1 MSEANTNQMLICN
14 ALDERDLLRKKI
26 VSAIR
31 SARFVESK
39 RKKDPK
45 VAGAVTVEDFE
56 KTAKSTYQ
64 SIKDMIAYYRK
75 LDIAIT
81 MSNANTTIKTRSGK
95 EMTVA
100 AAIAL
105 RKSLRGD
112 ASVDVDFDGLLISAM
127 RQQYSSAVAQATSF
141 DKKANMELEG
151 YKANITGRD
160 TTKQLDKDAIDAL
173 EKLVD
178 NLYSE
183 MIDPIGIEKELEKL
197 EDEHDRLVKEL
208 DTAIKI
214 SNASTYI
221 TVE

>member
-1 MSEANTNQMLICN
+1 MSEVNTNQMLICN

-173 EKLVD
+173 EKLVE

>member
-173 EKLVD
+173 EKLVE